1 MARIKQ
7 INSVKWMKLSVA
19 VPLSMAAAG
28 ALELQYASSAGI
40 ITLLTVQDTKKETLE
55 LVLRRAAA
63 FGIMTALCAAV
74 FGTAGHNI
82 FAYGIFL
89 CLFLLF
95 CYWLKLDNAIS
106 MNAVLACHYLA
117 GTEIDLLAVCNEAA
131 LLGIGAG
138 MGVLVNLA
146 MPENLTRIRQEQAR
160 IDAAMRK
167 ILERM
172 AVYLCRE
179 DRQDYTGECFAQVD
193 VLLASMEREATLRIR
208 NTFTKGDTY
217 FISYMRMRMRQCE
230 ILKRI
235 YESIMCLTFVPVQA
249 KALSLFLEEISDSF
263 HEKNNVRGLMETLRQ
278 MRESYRASALPKTR
292 EEFENRAILMQITG
306 DLERFL
312 RIKREFI
319 ENLTA
324 EEQIKYWK

>member
-1 MARIKQ
+1 MTHIKQ
-7 INSVKWMKLSVA
+7 INYVKWIKLSIA

-28 ALELQYASSAGI
+28 ALGLEYASSAGI

-55 LVLRRAAA
+55 IAVRRAMA

-74 FGTAGHNI
+74 FGICGHYT

-89 CLFLLF
+89 CLFLLLCF
-95 CYWLKLDNAIS
+95 CLKLDNAIS

-117 GTEIDLLAVCNEAA
+117 GTGMDLSAVCNEAA
-131 LLGIGAG
+131 ILGIGAG
-138 MGVLVNLA
+138 MGVLVNLV
-146 MPENLTRIRQEQAR
+146 MPENLRKIREQQAG
-160 IDAAMRK
+160 IDTAMKK

-172 AVYLCRE
+172 SVYLCRE

-193 VLLASMEREATLRIR
+193 ALLIAMEKEATFRIR

-230 ILKRI
+230 VLKNM
-235 YESIMCLTFVPVQA
+235 YESIMRLTHVPVQA
-249 KALSLFLEEISDSF
+249 KALSFFLREVSDSF
-263 HEKNNVRGLMETLRQ
+263 HEKNNVSGLTETLRQ
-278 MRESYRASALPKTR
+278 MRDSYRAGALPKTR
-292 EEFENRAILMQITG
+292 EEFENRAILMQITA

-312 RIKREFI
+312 QFKTEFI
-319 ENLTA
+319 KNLTA
-324 EEQIKYWK
+324 DEQKKYWD